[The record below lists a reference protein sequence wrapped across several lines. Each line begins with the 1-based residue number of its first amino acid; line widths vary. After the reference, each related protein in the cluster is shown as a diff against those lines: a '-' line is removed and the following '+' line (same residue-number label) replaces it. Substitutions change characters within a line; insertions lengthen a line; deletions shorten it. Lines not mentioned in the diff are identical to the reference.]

1 MANFQRYAQVIERPS
16 WAQSSHCHSVVSDA
30 ADARVHVS
38 RNTTQVMNSAAD
50 RGKPWSAAFVVSGH
64 GLRCYPSSMR
74 KDDEKQ
80 IAADLAKVI
89 AMMCVRNSK
98 LENIH
103 AGLVPITRTGD
114 YSDVVVLDADGRRI
128 PWTEVSHIDDSQMR
142 DLMKDIVNRLYTF
155 QMRSG
160 EPEFQAW
167 IDRWARMAA
176 KWDEPELLRPSSD
189 PDGA

>member
-1 MANFQRYAQVIERPS
+1 
-16 WAQSSHCHSVVSDA
+16 
-30 ADARVHVS
+30 
-38 RNTTQVMNSAAD
+38 
-50 RGKPWSAAFVVSGH
+50 
-64 GLRCYPSSMR
+64 MR